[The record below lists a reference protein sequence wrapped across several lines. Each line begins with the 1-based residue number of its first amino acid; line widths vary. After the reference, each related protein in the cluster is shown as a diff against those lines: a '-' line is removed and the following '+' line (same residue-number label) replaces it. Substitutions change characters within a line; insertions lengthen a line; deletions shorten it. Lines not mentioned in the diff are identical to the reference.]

1 MVESQISLLIALG
14 AGIASVLSPC
24 VLPLL
29 PAIMAYSAETGKL
42 RPIAIV
48 SGLCISFTTMGVITS
63 AFGSVVHGYLVYMET
78 AAEIIII
85 LLGLV
90 MIFDIPIFDRFG
102 TLAPQN
108 MPREGLFGGL
118 LLGLSLGIVWIP
130 CVGPILGSV
139 LAMVALDGDIL
150 YGGML
155 LFVYSLGLGIP
166 MLGVAYLTSAST
178 GRIRA
183 ISRHSLLI
191 RRIAGCVL
199 IMVGLGMVLGVY
211 EAFCR
216 WVASTAHLI

>member
-1 MVESQISLLIALG
+1 MVTSQISPLIAFG

-48 SGLCISFTTMGVITS
+48 LGLCISFTTMGVITS
-63 AFGSVVHGYLVYMET
+63 AFGSAIYEYLGYMET

-90 MIFDIPIFDRFG
+90 MILDIPVFDRVG

-108 MPREGLFGGL
+108 MPRDGLFGGL
-118 LLGLSLGIVWIP
+118 LLGMSLGIIWIP
-130 CVGPILGSV
+130 CVGPILGGI
-139 LAMVALDGDIL
+139 LTMAALDGNIL
-150 YGGML
+150 HGGIL
-155 LFVYSLGLGIP
+155 LFIYSLGLGVP
-166 MLGVAYLTSAST
+166 MLGVAYLASAST
-178 GRIRA
+178 GRIRD
-183 ISRHSLLI
+183 ISKHSQLI

-199 IMVGLGMVLGVY
+199 ILFGIGMWMGL
-211 EAFCR
+211 
-216 WVASTAHLI
+216 I

>member
-1 MVESQISLLIALG
+1 MVESQISPLIAFV

-29 PAIMAYSAETGKL
+29 PAIMAYSVETGKL

-63 AFGSVVHGYLVYMET
+63 AFGSVVYKYLGYMET
-78 AAEIIII
+78 VAEITII

-90 MIFDIPIFDRFG
+90 MILDIPIFDRFG

-108 MPREGLFGGL
+108 MPRDGLFGGL
-118 LLGLSLGIVWIP
+118 LLGMSLGIIWIP
-130 CVGPILGSV
+130 CVGPILGGI
-139 LAMVALDGDIL
+139 LTMAALDGNIL
-150 YGGML
+150 HGGLL

-166 MLGVAYLTSAST
+166 MLGVAYLASAST

-183 ISRHSLLI
+183 ISKHSRLI

-199 IMVGLGMVLGVY
+199 ILFGIGMWTGL
-211 EAFCR
+211 
-216 WVASTAHLI
+216 I